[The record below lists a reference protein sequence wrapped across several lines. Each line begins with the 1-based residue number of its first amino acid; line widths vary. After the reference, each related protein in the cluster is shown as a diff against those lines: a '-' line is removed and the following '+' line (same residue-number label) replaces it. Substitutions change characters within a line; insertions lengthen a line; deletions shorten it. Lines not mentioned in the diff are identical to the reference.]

1 MGCHVLQPGQHVSV
15 YNNSAEPT
23 VMSGAGLYSLPFYAS
38 QKEFLPPQLTS
49 EGARVDPDW
58 LMKFLKDPSLM
69 QSGEKPPT
77 PTAAPSSSPASS
89 PSSSPASASAKPAS
103 GNTNDQ
109 SGGRLIPQP
118 GANRNGVRPYL
129 QVHMPT
135 FNFSPNE
142 LRVLVRFFM
151 AVSSQN
157 DPYIKEPLDPMTESE
172 KSIARNIFVSGT
184 PCLKCHITGE
194 PTHDAKAIA
203 PNFLLAAQRLKPE
216 WTFRWLLDPAQIA
229 PGTAMPSGLFKRD
242 QERWVVNLPNP
253 PADVVNYH
261 NDHARLLVR
270 YMFLMTPDE
279 QRRLLSATPSAPTAP
294 SAPAPQKT
302 GRNGVSSGNSSDRVV
317 AGRRRSKQGPRTLAQ
332 LRHAHRVVRRR

>member
-1 MGCHVLQPGQHVSV
+1 M
-15 YNNSAEPT
+15 
-23 VMSGAGLYSLPFYAS
+23 
-38 QKEFLPPQLTS
+38 
-49 EGARVDPDW
+49 
-58 LMKFLKDPSLM
+58 
-69 QSGEKPPT
+69 
-77 PTAAPSSSPASS
+77 
-89 PSSSPASASAKPAS
+89 
-103 GNTNDQ
+103 
-109 SGGRLIPQP
+109 PQP

-157 DPYIKEPLDPMTESE
+157 EPYIREPLDPMTDSE
-172 KSIARNIFVSGT
+172 KSIARSIFVSGT

-203 PNFLLAAQRLKPE
+203 PNFLLASQRLKPE

-229 PGTAMPSGLFKRD
+229 PGTAMPSSLFKKD
-242 QERWVVNLPNP
+242 QDHWVVNLPNP
-253 PADVVNYH
+253 PTDVVNYH

-279 QRRLLSATPSAPTAP
+279 QRRLLSATPAPPKTPAA
-294 SAPAPQKT
+294 SAPAAAQKT
-302 GRNGVSSGNSSDRVV
+302 GRNKVRTGSGSDRAV
-317 AGRRRSKQGPRTLAQ
+317 ARRTRTQRGSRILAQTRYAHRVGRRR
-332 LRHAHRVVRRR
+332 RVSLEFKL